1 MNLLMKADEVLAKFE
16 YAVLVVLVPAM
27 TLILVTQVILR
38 YFFSSPIFWAEEVA
52 VQILMMVTCIGLS
65 YLIYQNKM
73 VRVDVMAAW
82 VSPKVLV
89 YVEKAV
95 YVISLVVL
103 AVVCFHAVGWLM
115 QPENRL
121 NFSPT
126 TGISKWY
133 NYAVIVASFH
143 LMGFHL
149 LAKLLTHPN
158 HLHTE
163 ETSC

>member
-1 MNLLMKADEVLAKFE
+1 MNLLTKADDVLAKFE
-16 YAVLVVLVPAM
+16 HAVLVVLVVAM
-27 TLILVTQVILR
+27 TLILVAQVILR

-82 VSPKVLV
+82 VPPRVLG

-95 YVISLVVL
+95 YVISLVVIT
-103 AVVCFHAVGWLM
+103 VVCFHAVIWLM

-121 NFSPT
+121 NLSPT

-149 LAKLLTHPN
+149 LVKLFARPN
-158 HLHTE
+158 PLHTE
-163 ETSC
+163 EPSC